1 MMPGKGPHP
10 VARFM
15 SHVTAATIAVDSC
28 WHWSG
33 AGKGNGYG
41 AFNLSGTPE
50 QAHRVAYRL
59 FSGEIPDGIDVCHSC
74 DNRWCVNPEHLF
86 LGTRS
91 ENMADCVRKGRA
103 AGGRRRH
110 LKEQDL
116 QEVRRLL
123 MAGERVPKVSRIT
136 GVSEGVIRN
145 IGHGKSY
152 AGKGERE
159 YR

>member
-1 MMPGKGPHP
+1 MPGKGPHP

-28 WHWSG
+28 WHWNG

-41 AFNLSGTPE
+41 NFNLAGTPE

-59 FSGEIPDGIDVCHSC
+59 FSGEIPAGMDVCHSC

-86 LGTRS
+86 LGTRQD
-91 ENMADCVRKGRA
+91 NMLDCARKGRA
-103 AGGRRRH
+103 PGGRRRH
-110 LKEQDL
+110 LKEAEV

-136 GVSEGVIRN
+136 GVSAEIVRN
-145 IGHGKSY
+145 IGLGKSY
-152 AGKGERE
+152 AGLGERDV
-159 YR
+159 R